1 MIIFYYVIILAF
13 LTILNISINDL
24 RNMNHRKN
32 YLINS
37 KIEAKN
43 PLVSIL
49 VPARN
54 EEKILK
60 GCIDNLLK
68 SNYKNYEILIIAGGS
83 DGTFNEANK
92 ISQAN
97 KKITVIEQG
106 DEGKSGALN
115 KGLRKAKGD
124 IIVLVDADTLVEQ
137 EWLGYLIAPI
147 IDGRASATSGNPYPY
162 ECNWVTFYHSMCS
175 LFRIFRGKKS
185 LFGAATV
192 AIKREIIEKTGK
204 FNENA
209 HAADD
214 LIFDRNVKALGYNI
228 ESVEKA
234 KLKTDF
240 STNFIDF
247 LKIETRFNRS
257 LFQYYFNS
265 KPIIKQI
272 LDPKKFIFHYFT
284 FIYSICMLL
293 GIFLFF
299 LPDKPILLPIKII
312 YVFILSIE
320 FIRCSSKPFI
330 LFFHTK
336 NRFWLRYS
344 YVTIIFL
351 IASYFYTTY
360 GVLTFY
366 KSSKFFS
373 GPRKLHKPLR

>member
-1 MIIFYYVIILAF
+1 
-13 LTILNISINDL
+13 
-24 RNMNHRKN
+24 MNRRKR
-32 YLINS
+32 YIINS

-60 GCIDNLLK
+60 KCIENLLK
-68 SNYKNYEILIIAGGS
+68 SSYKNYEIIIIAGGS
-83 DGTFNEANK
+83 DGTFNEAKK
-92 ISQAN
+92 ISQMN
-97 KKITVIEQG
+97 TKITVIKQEN
-106 DEGKSGALN
+106 EGKSGALN
-115 KGLRKAKGD
+115 KGLGKAKGD
-124 IIVLVDADTLVEQ
+124 IIALVDADSLVEQ
-137 EWLGYLIAPI
+137 EWLEYLIAPI

-162 ECNWVTFYHSMCS
+162 EFNWVTYYHSMCS
-175 LFRIFRGKKS
+175 LFRIFRNKKS

-192 AIKREIIEKTGK
+192 AIKREIIEKIGG

-228 ESVEKA
+228 ESVEEA

-240 STNFIDF
+240 STNFRDF

-257 LFQYYFNS
+257 VFQYYINS
-265 KPIIKQI
+265 KPIIEQI
-272 LDPKKFIFHYFT
+272 LNPKKFIFHYCT
-284 FIYSICMLL
+284 FVYSISMLF

-299 LPDKPILLPIKII
+299 LPDKPILLLIKII
-312 YVFILSIE
+312 YIFILSIE
-320 FIRCSSKPFI
+320 IFRVLSKPFI

-336 NRFWLRYS
+336 NKFWLRQF
-344 YVTIIFL
+344 YVPIIFL
-351 IASYFYTTY
+351 MASYFYTTY

-373 GPRKLHKPLR
+373 GPRDFK